1 MNILRKLNILAGVVD
16 VDGDALVA
24 SVVVPLF
31 TKQIFKYHFINYQNF
46 HTYN

>member
-1 MNILRKLNILAGVVD
+1 MNILRKLNILAGVV
-16 VDGDALVA
+16 VDALVA